1 MEVLSRA
8 VGWAMALAA
17 VASSVPAATVT
28 PAQVSARGRTAA
40 RVEVGSF
47 GRVAVVAA
55 SQEGVALRLHDRMV
69 GVVGE
74 AGVAGAR
81 DGRLDVFLEPGEY
94 RLEVEGAT
102 ASRGQV
108 SLRAVS
114 FAELNPSPAPQL
126 PEQRRVET
134 TLEDFQQRSYWLRV
148 EQEESVPLQVAGRAL
163 AQVRLWRNGVGG
175 VGEEFESVEVDWGE
189 GRPVRVLRGAPRLAP
204 GWYLL
209 TAYGGPPLTW
219 SGASQEF
226 PLILQRGVPLLPAV
240 VRQRFELGPFGCDV
254 LRLPAEAATFRLELP
269 EPHRALLEVGEA
281 VGGNV
286 FAPAQET
293 ARLDK
298 DSRVPAVELAY
309 RHFPP
314 RGGRTAPTGVGSG
327 QEGPMVAVRVCGAL
341 GQPYLLQR
349 LPVGD
354 STRFRGGGR
363 EWLSV
368 VTAGD
373 PRDLADTTA
382 ILVNL
387 TTGDL
392 EAEAVI
398 ALSRG
403 ASYRRRFNLV
413 SPTKLYVRTRE
424 NLALSVKV
432 AGVAGTAS
440 LMPAPAE
447 LAPQG
452 LREFSQSWPATFSL
466 PAGLWELNLVPTE
479 GGVGDVTLEALSAG
493 AQLLELTGLRGMLAK
508 LGVGGEVPSAL
519 PRPWVRLG
527 PLDLSPAAEY
537 RLFVGQTS
545 GVGVGVLR
553 RTAPLEV
560 REPLPLALEAG
571 EEVTLEVAVTQ
582 ASVLRA
588 LGEDGREFLL
598 SVNGGPAERRLRV
611 APDLYRVAIRNHL
624 AVQAFVTLAGYP
636 ESLLP
641 QAPLPQVPAAVVA
654 GLTPPSLRVDRP
666 VLLALSPEVRSL
678 RSLEIPAAGLYRVE
692 SLGIWRT
699 SATLSTRVGELA
711 SGEANGTGENFLIQ
725 EYLRPG
731 YYELAMTAAQ
741 SWESVPVRLSR
752 ARIRDEGAL
761 PLGGSA
767 RIALD
772 AGEAALLRLEVA
784 SEGRYRVRA
793 QGLRRLARCRLED
806 AEGYPVAL
814 PGGPCQVEAQ
824 LRPGVYRLLLLPGEL
839 PTRVV
844 AAFSAEE
851 REAPLTGRGPHPL
864 RVGRRLEHLWLEPP
878 AGGEER
884 DVYAFSLPAQATA
897 RLTLSLGMVGE
908 LSREVGEGRWESFA
922 AVDGGRPLEG
932 KLAAGNWQLA
942 VRAARG
948 DNRLPYWVQLEAEE
962 LLAGQRREVVAPVE
976 LPVAVG
982 GRGVM
987 ELFSDGGED
996 VRAELYDGE
1005 GKLVAAGDDEVG
1017 SWNFRLSVSLPAGR
1031 YRLKVLPVGSA
1042 RAATVVFARQRAEVA
1057 APSLSLPGRWEAEL
1071 NQEVLV
1077 VPLALPGRVPLV
1089 GVWAEA
1095 GEPVG
1100 LEVRTA
1106 SGAVLAQTAGKPAR
1120 AWVSPPAGTS
1130 LQVRLWGLEGRAG
1143 RVEVAGWAGE
1153 VPAVA
1158 AGAPGT
1164 LQAVEGTGRW
1174 VGRVPLAGGGVV
1186 ALGGEGVEWAALGGG
1201 ALVPTG
1207 ARAVATP
1214 AAELVVAAA
1223 SPTLGVRRLE
1233 LAAGEGLKLRLG
1245 GGAPVPVKLAT
1256 GGPAVV
1262 LAEGFPEAVAVS
1274 AGAAPRRGAF
1284 LVQERRGAAWVEEGT
1299 SQVWVW
1305 PARGED
1311 ATEVELALY
1320 PLAAPTLTGLTGGTA
1335 YQVLAPGQG
1344 IRVPLPGGVKEVRLA
1359 LSPYQIAVPLAGAR
1373 PLGVSAAGEA
1383 PAAETLITE
1392 ADALAV
1398 WSLRESGAVAA
1409 AVLDSSLPAPLGEGW
1424 WCWQPPG
1431 AGVLRLQLAPA
1442 EAGWRVRVWGARGVG
1457 EGLSGEGQPVAPG
1470 ETVRAAGGGWLAVP
1484 HRRERVCAWVT
1495 PGGVGEAVAV
1505 GAERG
1510 EAVSLPARVKARGAG
1525 AGVRFEVPTA
1535 RAVHV
1540 FSRQA
1545 VALSLETGGERRE
1558 GVLPGPGRWTVPA
1571 PPGEVRLRVRCLE
1584 GNDCEAQV
1592 LAAPVTTLQEGE
1604 NPERLLSPGER
1615 AHFRLA
1621 LAAERRIGL
1630 GVRLRPDAGAV
1641 RLLARDGQVVGE
1653 GPVVLQTLPAGEYLL
1668 EVGAPEEGEPVKVQ
1682 VIAVGLE
1689 AAPRRPPEDLLACYR
1704 LLDQGLVGQCPPPA
1718 VTAREQPLPWEDGE
1732 EHDWEGEELPETW
1745 EADGDEGE
1753 GEVEP

>member
-1 MEVLSRA
+1 MEALSRA

-40 RVEVGSF
+40 RVKVESF
-47 GRVAVVAA
+47 GRVALVAA

-74 AGVAGAR
+74 AGVAGER
-81 DGRLDVFLEPGEY
+81 DGRLDVFLEPGDY
-94 RLEVEGAT
+94 QLEVEGTA
-102 ASRGQV
+102 ASRGQA

-126 PEQRRVET
+126 PDQRRVEA
-134 TLEDFQQRSYWLRV
+134 TLEDFQQRSYWLLV
-148 EQEESVPLQVAGRAL
+148 EREEPVPLQVAGRAL
-163 AQVRLWRNGVGG
+163 AQVRLWRNGVAG
-175 VGEEFESVEVDWGE
+175 VGEKFESGEVDWGE

-219 SGASQEF
+219 SGSSQEF
-226 PLILQRGVPLLPAV
+226 PLILQRGVPLLPTV

-269 EPHRALLEVGEA
+269 EPRRALLEVGEA

-286 FAPAQET
+286 FTPAQET
-293 ARLDK
+293 ASLDK
-298 DSRVPAVELAY
+298 DSRVPVVELAY
-309 RHFPP
+309 RHVPP
-314 RGGRTAPTGVGSG
+314 RGGRTAPTGVWSG
-327 QEGPMVAVRVCGAL
+327 QQGPMVAVRVCGAP
-341 GQPYLLQR
+341 GQPYLLQM
-349 LPVGD
+349 LPIGD
-354 STRFRGGGR
+354 TTRFWGGGR

-387 TTGDL
+387 TSGSL

-403 ASYRRRFNLV
+403 ASYKRRFNLV

-440 LMPAPAE
+440 LAPAPAE

-452 LREFSQSWPATFSL
+452 LRVFSQSWPATFSL
-466 PAGLWELNLVPTE
+466 PAGLWELNLVPAA
-479 GGVGDVTLEALSAG
+479 GGVGEMTLEALSAG
-493 AQLLELTGLRGMLAK
+493 AQLLEMTGLRGVLAR

-527 PLDLSPAAEY
+527 PLDLSPADEY
-537 RLFVGQTS
+537 RLFVGQAS
-545 GVGVGVLR
+545 DVRVGVLR
-553 RTAPLEV
+553 RTVPLEV

-571 EEVTLEVAVTQ
+571 EEVALDVAVTQ

-588 LGEDGREFLL
+588 LGEDGREFPL
-598 SVNGGPAERRLRV
+598 SVNGGPAERGVRV

-624 AVQAFVTLAGYP
+624 AVPAFVTLVGYA
-636 ESLLP
+636 ESRLP
-641 QAPLPQVPAAVVA
+641 QAPLPQVPAAVLA
-654 GLTPPSLRVDRP
+654 GLTPPPLQVDRP
-666 VLLALSPEVRSL
+666 VLMALSPEVRAV
-678 RSLEIPAAGLYRVE
+678 RALEIPAAGLYRVE

-752 ARIRDEGAL
+752 ASIRDEGTL

-767 RIALD
+767 RIALA
-772 AGEAALLRLEVA
+772 AGEAAQLRLDVA
-784 SEGRYRVRA
+784 TLGRYRVRA

-806 AEGYPVAL
+806 ADGYPVAL
-814 PGGPCQVEAQ
+814 PGGPCLVEAQ
-824 LRPGVYRLLLLPGEL
+824 LQPGVYRLLLLPGEL
-839 PTRVV
+839 PSRVM
-844 AAFSAEE
+844 ATFSAEE
-851 REAPLTGRGPHPL
+851 KAAPLVGRGPHPL

-878 AGGEER
+878 PGVEEP
-884 DVYAFSLPAQATA
+884 DVYVFSLPAQASA
-897 RLTLSLGMVGE
+897 RLTLSPGMAGE
-908 LSREVGEGRWESFA
+908 LRRELGEGRWEWFA
-922 AVDGGRPLEG
+922 AVDGGRPFEG
-932 KLAAGNWQLA
+932 ELAAGNWQLA
-942 VRAARG
+942 VRAGRG
-948 DNRLPYWVQLEAEE
+948 DNRFPYSVELEVDE
-962 LLAGQRREVVAPVE
+962 LLAGEQREVVAPVE

-982 GRGVM
+982 GGGLM
-987 ELFSDGGED
+987 ELFSGGGED
-996 VRAELYDGE
+996 VRAELYDDR
-1005 GKLVAAGDDEVG
+1005 GKLVAAGDDEAG

-1042 RAATVVFARQRAEVA
+1042 RAATVVFSRQRAEVA

-1071 NQEVLV
+1071 REEVLM
-1077 VPLALPGRVPLV
+1077 VPLVLPGRVPLL
-1089 GVWAEA
+1089 GVWAAA

-1100 LEVRTA
+1100 LEVRTTD
-1106 SGAVLAQTAGKPAR
+1106 GAVLAQTTGKPAR
-1120 AWVSPPAGTS
+1120 VWVSPPAGTS

-1158 AGAPGT
+1158 AGA
-1164 LQAVEGTGRW
+1164 LQAVAGTGRW
-1174 VGRVPLAGGGVV
+1174 VGRVPLTGGGVV
-1186 ALGGEGVEWAALGGG
+1186 ALSGEEVEWAALGGG
-1201 ALVPTG
+1201 ALSPAG
-1207 ARAVATP
+1207 GRAVATA
-1214 AAELVVAAA
+1214 AAELVVVAA

-1233 LAAGEGLKLRLG
+1233 LAAGEKLKLRLA
-1245 GGAPVPVKLAT
+1245 GGAPVPLRLAT
-1256 GGPAVV
+1256 SGPAVV
-1262 LAEGFPEAVAVS
+1262 LAEGFPEAAAVS

-1284 LVQERRGAAWVEEGT
+1284 LVQERRGVAWVEEGT
-1299 SQVWVW
+1299 NQVWVW

-1311 ATEVELALY
+1311 ATEVELSLF
-1320 PLAAPTLTGLTGGTA
+1320 PLAPPASTGLTGGTV
-1335 YQVLAPGQG
+1335 YQVLAAGQG
-1344 IRVPLPGGVKEVRLA
+1344 IRVPLAGRVKEVRLA
-1359 LSPYQIAVPLAGAR
+1359 LSPYQVAVPLAGAR
-1373 PLGVSAAGEA
+1373 PVGVSAAGEA

-1392 ADALAV
+1392 ADALGV
-1398 WSLRESGAVAA
+1398 WSLQQPGAVAA
-1409 AVLDSSLPAPLGEGW
+1409 TVLESSLPAPLGEGW
-1424 WCWQPPG
+1424 WCWQPTG
-1431 AGVLRLQLAPA
+1431 SGVLRLPLAPA
-1442 EAGWRVRVWGARGVG
+1442 PAGWRVRVWGARGDG
-1457 EGLSGEGQPVAPG
+1457 EVLSVPG
-1470 ETVRAAGGGWLAVP
+1470 EPWRGAEGAVAMGGGWLTLP
-1484 HRRERVCAWVT
+1484 HGRERVCAWVT
-1495 PGGVGEAVAV
+1495 APDAARPLPAAVEKWEAVN
-1505 GAERG
+1505 
-1510 EAVSLPARVKARGAG
+1510 LPARVKASGGRT
-1525 AGVRFEVPTA
+1525 GVTFDVATA
-1535 RAVHV
+1535 QAVHV
-1540 FSRQA
+1540 FSGQA
-1545 VALSLETGGERRE
+1545 ITLTLEGPGERRE
-1558 GVLPGPGRWTVPA
+1558 GVLPGPGRWTAPV

-1584 GNDCEAQV
+1584 GSDCEAQV
-1592 LAAPVTTLQEGE
+1592 LAAPVTTLSEGQ

-1615 AHFRLA
+1615 AHFRLS

-1630 GVRLRPDAGAV
+1630 GVRLRPDAGEV

-1668 EVGAPEEGEPVKVQ
+1668 EVGAPEEGEPVTAQ
-1682 VIAVGLE
+1682 VIAIGLE
-1689 AAPRRPPEDLLACYR
+1689 GAPRRPPEDLLACYR

-1718 VTAREQPLPWEDGE
+1718 VTAREQPLPWEDE
-1732 EHDWEGEELPETW
+1732 EEYGWEEEEPPETW
-1745 EADGDEGE
+1745 GADGDDGE